1 MTIIPRALAAAA
13 LLLAVPAWSANPTG
27 TEKDLA
33 AKEVLARTPETS
45 KSMEDQVRTLT
56 RTVQELQTEIDR
68 LRAEKANRADL
79 DHDQND
85 HPLWP

>member
-1 MTIIPRALAAAA
+1 M
-13 LLLAVPAWSANPTG
+13 
-27 TEKDLA
+27 
-33 AKEVLARTPETS
+33 
-45 KSMEDQVRTLT
+45 LT

-79 DHDQND
+79 DHDPND

>member
-1 MTIIPRALAAAA
+1 MTIIPRAFAATA

-27 TEKDLA
+27 TEQDLTT
-33 AKEVLARTPETS
+33 KQVLARTPEPS
-45 KSMEDQVRTLT
+45 KGLEDQVQMLT

-79 DHDQND
+79 DHDPND